1 MERTNNGETIAAWI
15 CDCMFT
21 FRSLK
26 TSKGVTYGKMFKT
39 KASQTVKP
47 ILKKLT
53 ASPTTFKK
61 TVVQVFDR
69 RADPTKEATERKQG
83 NQQTGPFHY
92 SSTYKV
98 DFKEKLQ
105 NYGETFH
112 DRAYGHKKIINTYA
126 SWFEDKE
133 NVESLALPSD
143 CRHIIVGREE
153 DRITAYEINRDST
166 VKSIDSDD
174 FKSKHPEADTG
185 VFHTLSVLLNKYEY
199 PENTSFVIDCPE
211 TDCLAIALLEYLKIK
226 TILDEKHANLYL
238 KMHNRKVDA
247 SGNVAKIKKNRKTVE
262 EKSVHNEDLYID
274 FRKLEEVFTSDE
286 VFSSLRYP
294 GESIGL
300 ISVLTGK

>member
-1 MERTNNGETIAAWI
+1 M
-15 CDCMFT
+15 
-21 FRSLK
+21 
-26 TSKGVTYGKMFKT
+26 
-39 KASQTVKP
+39 
-47 ILKKLT
+47 
-53 ASPTTFKK
+53 
-61 TVVQVFDR
+61 
-69 RADPTKEATERKQG
+69 
-83 NQQTGPFHY
+83 
-92 SSTYKV
+92 
-98 DFKEKLQ
+98 DFKEKLL
-105 NYGETFH
+105 NYGETFR
-112 DRAYGHKKIINTYA
+112 DRVHGHKKIINTYA

-143 CRHIIVGREE
+143 CRHIIVGGEE
-153 DRITAYEINRDST
+153 DRVTAYEINRDST

-199 PENTSFVIDCPE
+199 PENRSFVIDCL
-211 TDCLAIALLEYLKIK
+211 TIALLEYLKIK

-247 SGNVAKIKKNRKTVE
+247 SGNVAKIKKNRKTVK

-274 FRKLEEVFTSDE
+274 FRKVEEVFTSDE